1 MRSYNSINPVELEL
15 FKNRFSSIA
24 EEMGVVLQRTS
35 YSPNIKERKDFSCA
49 IFDKRGEMVAQAL
62 HIPVHL
68 GSMSWAVKSAISD
81 MELKEGDMVIL
92 NDPFRGGTHLPDVTL
107 IAPVFYGKEL
117 CFFVANRAHHAD
129 IGGMSAGSM
138 PISKTIFQEGLII
151 PPVKLLKEGKPQWDL
166 VELILRNVRT
176 PEERRGDLE
185 AQIMA
190 NIVGQR
196 RIKELIHKEGK
207 DKIYKYASA
216 LIEYAER
223 HIRSLIKKI
232 PDGEY
237 EFEDFLDDDG
247 AGNEKIRIKCVLRIE
262 GDTAEVDLS
271 ESDMQ
276 TEGCVN
282 SVYGVVVSAVLYV
295 FRALLEEDIPANSG
309 CIRPIR
315 VITKKGT
322 VVDAEFPSAVAGGN
336 VETSQRIVDALLG
349 ALSKALP
356 DRIPAASQGTM
367 NNISIGGID
376 PRSGK
381 HFAYYETIAGGAGAS
396 AKGDGENAIQ
406 CHMTNTM
413 NTPIEALEYAY
424 PIMVTEYRIRRGSGG
439 DGKHKGGDGVIK
451 EFMLLSDA
459 EVTVMSER
467 RKFPPYGLYGGM
479 PGQKGVNTIIADGK
493 ELKCAGK
500 FSLTLKGGSK
510 LRVETPG
517 GGGFGKPCL

>member
-493 ELKCAGK
+493 EVKCGGK